1 MALTDLK
8 TPTALKAV
16 LRSVPSSARLDAL
29 RGANPALFG
38 ELERVSQNP
47 RRSREFTVDTVE
59 ELILWL
65 DDAEVINAIVAGDP
79 REAVTKAAKSR
90 LGDLNAPPPPSAN
103 ARNINTRTQRALAK
117 STPLDA
123 LSALGQGN
131 VDWALVGEWFVEQP
145 LQIREELGIELA
157 KLANHE
163 ASATE
168 ANNFVALLIQRSF
181 TLQDAIYP
189 QSFVHQAK
197 NHLAGLKAIG
207 TVTDV
212 LTAPVAQ
219 YVVNGRF
226 YAASVAATSV
236 APEAIKVLQNG
247 LRYDVLTALEALP
260 ATQIAKE
267 IAAADNQLSERAEAL
282 SNAKSAT
289 YVDELTKVLGTID
302 RAALPAASA
311 LAVPGIS
318 KESRAVLLRAATSTQ
333 IIEVFNHEMGD
344 APDADEVIEFAKA
357 FSKGH
362 VTSARDLISTMC
374 RNHSGSTEPLMQLLF
389 ALWEHCPATLATVM
403 NLSWH
408 SNWVIDTCMATTAS
422 AFETHPD
429 AWGVFFKAARQNN
442 AVSAGDLIRAVV
454 LTQE

>member
-16 LRSVPSSARLDAL
+16 LRGVPSAALMHAL

-38 ELERVSQNP
+38 EMERVSQNP

-65 DDAEVINAIVAGDP
+65 DDVDVINAIVAGDP
-79 REAVTKAAKSR
+79 REGVSLAAKAR
-90 LGDLNAPPPPSAN
+90 LGALNAPPPPSAN

-117 STPLDA
+117 SSPLE
-123 LSALGQGN
+123 ALGALGLGN
-131 VDWALVGEWFVEQP
+131 IDWTLVGEWFVEQP
-145 LQIREELGIELA
+145 LQIREDLGIDLA
-157 KLANHE
+157 KLANRE
-163 ASATE
+163 SPTAD
-168 ANNFVALLIQRSF
+168 ANGFVALLIQRSF
-181 TLQDAIYP
+181 TLQDAIYS

-219 YVVNGRF
+219 YVVNGHF
-226 YAASVAATSV
+226 YASAVVATSV
-236 APEAIKVLQNG
+236 EPEAIKILQLG

-260 ATQIAKE
+260 AAQIAKE
-267 IAAADNQLSERAEAL
+267 LKATANQLSDRAEAL

-302 RAALPAASA
+302 RAAVPAANA

-318 KESRAVLLRAATSTQ
+318 KESRAVLLKAAPATQ
-333 IIEVFNHEMGD
+333 IIEVFNHETGD
-344 APDADEVIEFAKA
+344 VPDAEEVIEFAKA
-357 FSKGH
+357 FSQGH
-362 VTSARDLISTMC
+362 ITSARDLVTTLC
-374 RNHSGSTEPLMQLLF
+374 RNYPEATEPLMQLVL
-389 ALWEHCPATLATVM
+389 ALWEHCPATLTTVM
-403 NLSWH
+403 NLSWY
-408 SNWVIDTCMATTAS
+408 SNWVIDSCMATTAT
-422 AFETHPD
+422 AFENHPD